1 MSVNIVPGKGF
12 QLTFKNGRTLSC
24 MFGYGNYCENRNK
37 REYVL
42 APEVEVPEHSSTDFE
57 IAGWPMEHRP
67 WVNFGCD
74 EVKGWVDLKHVVEF
88 GKFLRD
94 ADDIRRFKVDRDH
107 DTLQIRLSTNRY
119 PDCVAVRTDNGSWTP
134 LFWGD
139 SEAEYALGMLELCL
153 ECINGENR

>member
-12 QLTFKNGRTLSC
+12 QLTFENGRTLSC
-24 MFGYGNYCENRNK
+24 MFGYDNYCENRSK
-37 REYVL
+37 REYLL
-42 APEVEVPEHSSTDFE
+42 APEVEVPEHSSADFE
-57 IAGWPMEHRP
+57 IAGWSDRDCP

-74 EVKGWVDLKHVVEF
+74 EVEGWVDLKHVVEF

-94 ADDIRRFKVDRDH
+94 SESIHFFEVDYDRDPV
-107 DTLQIRLSTNRY
+107 QIRLSTNKY
-119 PDCVAVRTDNGSWTP
+119 PDCVSVLTDNGSWTP

-153 ECINGENR
+153 ECVRGEN